1 MDYLISDIWDYFI
14 ATVSG
19 TLEYKALV
27 VMGLL
32 LAVLVLAVPGRRLDD
47 RIAFAALAAYLSLVF
62 ASTVLL
68 RTTEHASGLSLVLFS
83 TYTQALGGNR
93 TYIFEILENIVLF
106 VPAGIALGY
115 LCRASTVVADRH
127 DDIVKA
133 TFDYSF
139 AGGTFENVIA
149 IAGTALFSVGIEF
162 MQYIYSV
169 GVCELDDVFSNT
181 LGILVGFFA
190 VRLIG
195 RVLKPSAE

>member
-68 RTTEHASGLSLVLFS
+68 RTTEHASGLSLVPFS

-115 LCRASTVVADRH
+115 LCRASGICA
-127 DDIVKA
+127 
-133 TFDYSF
+133 S
-139 AGGTFENVIA
+139 VIA